1 MTDPYQVLGVSPTAS
16 DDEVKKAYRTLCKK
30 YHPDANVG
38 KPDAAQAEKKFM
50 EVQQAYEEIMH
61 RRQGG
66 GQRAGS
72 GYNGGAQ
79 QQRQPQPD
87 DPFASFWGAYGGN
100 PYGNAGYGG
109 YGSAGYGQAQQD
121 DSIEMRA
128 AKNYID
134 TGHYAEALNA
144 LGSVPAGKRNARWYF
159 LSALAQSGL
168 HNNAQAM
175 EYARQAASME
185 PGNMQ
190 YQQLLSQLQ
199 GGGSWYS
206 QQGQEYGR
214 RTGGH
219 EQRLHDVH
227 AAEPVLRLLRRRKND
242 VCSAVL
248 LHLKR
253 FECKTSRKAGKF
265 DGFCLYSA
273 MKSAITKARRKGFAG
288 LALCGLA
295 RW

>member
-16 DDEVKKAYRTLCKK
+16 DDEVKKAYRTLCKR

-79 QQRQPQPD
+79 QQRQPQYD

-109 YGSAGYGQAQQD
+109 YGQARQD

-144 LGSVPAGKRNARWYF
+144 LGSVPPESGMPAGISSARWRRAACTTTRRPWNTPDRPRAWSRATCSISSF
-159 LSALAQSGL
+159 SASF
-168 HNNAQAM
+168 
-175 EYARQAASME
+175 RAAEAGTASR
-185 PGNMQ
+185 
-190 YQQLLSQLQ
+190 
-199 GGGSWYS
+199 
-206 QQGQEYGR
+206 GR
-214 RTGGH
+214 NT
-219 EQRLHDVH
+219 
-227 AAEPVLRLLRRRKND
+227 AAEP
-242 VCSAVL
+242 A
-248 LHLKR
+248 
-253 FECKTSRKAGKF
+253 A
-265 DGFCLYSA
+265 
-273 MKSAITKARRKGFAG
+273 
-288 LALCGLA
+288 
-295 RW
+295 

>member
-87 DPFASFWGAYGGN
+87 DPFASFWGAYGG
-100 PYGNAGYGG
+100 

-134 TGHYAEALNA
+134 TGHYAEAACPPESETL
-144 LGSVPAGKRNARWYF
+144 AGIFSARWRRAACIIMRRQWNMRGRPQAWSRATCSISSC
-159 LSALAQSGL
+159 SASF
-168 HNNAQAM
+168 
-175 EYARQAASME
+175 RAAAAGTASRDR
-185 PGNMQ
+185 NM
-190 YQQLLSQLQ
+190 
-199 GGGSWYS
+199 
-206 QQGQEYGR
+206 
-214 RTGGH
+214 
-219 EQRLHDVH
+219 
-227 AAEPVLRLLRRRKND
+227 AAEP
-242 VCSAVL
+242 A
-248 LHLKR
+248 
-253 FECKTSRKAGKF
+253 A
-265 DGFCLYSA
+265 
-273 MKSAITKARRKGFAG
+273 
-288 LALCGLA
+288 
-295 RW
+295 

>member
-16 DDEVKKAYRTLCKK
+16 DDEVKKAYRALCKR

-72 GYNGGAQ
+72 GYNGPQ
-79 QQRQPQPD
+79 QQRPPQGGYD
-87 DPFASFWGAYGGN
+87 DPFSTFWDAGGYGQQ
-100 PYGNAGYGG
+100 YGG
-109 YGSAGYGQAQQD
+109 YGQYGGYQQAQQE
-121 DSIEMRA
+121 STIEMRA

-144 LGSVPAGKRNARWYF
+144 LGSVPPGKRNARWYF
-159 LSALAQSGL
+159 LSALAQNGL

-175 EYARQAASME
+175 EYARQAVSME

-199 GGGSWYS
+199 SGGTWYSRQGQQYGRQSMERPNLCCSIMALELCCMCCGGGRMMY
-206 QQGQEYGR
+206 YP
-214 RTGGH
+214 
-219 EQRLHDVH
+219 L
-227 AAEPVLRLLRRRKND
+227 
-242 VCSAVL
+242 
-248 LHLKR
+248 
-253 FECKTSRKAGKF
+253 
-265 DGFCLYSA
+265 FCC
-273 MKSAITKARRKGFAG
+273 F
-288 LALCGLA
+288 
-295 RW
+295 

>member
-16 DDEVKKAYRTLCKK
+16 DDEVKKAYRTLCKR

-79 QQRQPQPD
+79 QQRQPQYD
-87 DPFASFWGAYGGN
+87 DQFASFWGAYGGN

-109 YGSAGYGQAQQD
+109 YGQTRQD

-144 LGSVPAGKRNARWYF
+144 LPQDGRDILLMYFFLDMADREIAERMHMARRTVNAR
-159 LSALAQSGL
+159 
-168 HNNAQAM
+168 
-175 EYARQAASME
+175 RQKA
-185 PGNMQ
+185 
-190 YQQLLSQLQ
+190 Y
-199 GGGSWYS
+199 
-206 QQGQEYGR
+206 
-214 RTGGH
+214 
-219 EQRLHDVH
+219 
-227 AAEPVLRLLRRRKND
+227 RLLKELMGGEAD
-242 VCSAVL
+242 
-248 LHLKR
+248 
-253 FECKTSRKAGKF
+253 
-265 DGFCLYSA
+265 D
-273 MKSAITKARRKGFAG
+273 
-288 LALCGLA
+288 
-295 RW
+295 

>member
-1 MTDPYQVLGVSPTAS
+1 M
-16 DDEVKKAYRTLCKK
+16 KKSCT
-30 YHPDANVG
+30 
-38 KPDAAQAEKKFM
+38 
-50 EVQQAYEEIMH
+50 
-61 RRQGG
+61 GG

-72 GYNGGAQ
+72 GYNG
-79 QQRQPQPD
+79 QQRQPQYD

-100 PYGNAGYGG
+100 PYGNAGYG
-109 YGSAGYGQAQQD
+109 YGQQRQD

-144 LGSVPAGKRNARWYF
+144 LGSVAPEKRNARWYY

-185 PGNMQ
+185 PSNMQ

-206 QQGQEYGR
+206 QQGEEYGR
-214 RTGGH
+214 RPQNMSSLCTSIMLLNLCCMCCGGG
-219 EQRLHDVH
+219 RMMYY
-227 AAEPVLRLLRRRKND
+227 PM
-242 VCSAVL
+242 
-248 LHLKR
+248 
-253 FECKTSRKAGKF
+253 
-265 DGFCLYSA
+265 FCCL
-273 MKSAITKARRKGFAG
+273 
-288 LALCGLA
+288 
-295 RW
+295 

>member
-1 MTDPYQVLGVSPTAS
+1 MRPALHLALHHGGDGVGVTVGFLGAGSLHHDADDGLGTARAQQHANRRRVLVGFNLHLAS
-16 DDEVKKAYRTLCKK
+16 VALRQGRYRGQ
-30 YHPDANVG
+30 PDAVAFPLG
-38 KPDAAQAEKKFM
+38 RACAARQHAF
-50 EVQQAYEEIMH
+50 
-61 RRQGG
+61 RRRG

-109 YGSAGYGQAQQD
+109 YGSAGYGQAQQY

-214 RTGGH
+214 RTGGMNS
-219 EQRLHDVH
+219 VCTTFM
-227 AAEPVLRLLRRRKND
+227 LLNLCCACCGGGRMMYYPM
-242 VCSAVL
+242 
-248 LHLKR
+248 
-253 FECKTSRKAGKF
+253 
-265 DGFCLYSA
+265 FCC
-273 MKSAITKARRKGFAG
+273 I
-288 LALCGLA
+288 
-295 RW
+295 

>member
-16 DDEVKKAYRTLCKK
+16 DDEVKKAYRALCKR

-72 GYNGGAQ
+72 GYNGQ
-79 QQRQPQPD
+79 QQRPQQGGYE
-87 DPFASFWGAYGGN
+87 DPFSSFWGTGGYGS
-100 PYGNAGYGG
+100 GYGG
-109 YGSAGYGQAQQD
+109 YGYQRQQQTQQE
-121 DSIEMRA
+121 STIEMRA

-144 LGSVPAGKRNARWYF
+144 LGSVPPGKRNAYWYF

-175 EYARQAASME
+175 EYARQAVSME

-199 GGGSWYS
+199 SGGAWYS
-206 QQGQEYGR
+206 HQGQQYGR
-214 RTGGH
+214 QTMGRPNLCCSIMALELCCMCCSGG
-219 EQRLHDVH
+219 RMMYY
-227 AAEPVLRLLRRRKND
+227 PM
-242 VCSAVL
+242 
-248 LHLKR
+248 
-253 FECKTSRKAGKF
+253 
-265 DGFCLYSA
+265 FCC
-273 MKSAITKARRKGFAG
+273 F
-288 LALCGLA
+288 
-295 RW
+295 

>member
-16 DDEVKKAYRTLCKK
+16 DDEVKKAYRQLCKK

-66 GQRAGS
+66 TARAGS
-72 GYNGGAQ
+72 GYNGTQ
-79 QQRQPQPD
+79 QQRPSGYGGYGGGYGPQD
-87 DPFASFWGAYGGN
+87 DPFASFFG
-100 PYGNAGYGG
+100 GG
-109 YGSAGYGQAQQD
+109 YGYGYGQQQQQQD
-121 DSIEMRA
+121 TDVELRA

-144 LGSVPAGKRNARWYF
+144 LNSMPAGRRGARWYY

-175 EYARQAASME
+175 EYARQAVNME
-185 PGNMQ
+185 PGNMM

-199 GGGSWYS
+199 GGGAWYGERGTS
-206 QQGQEYGR
+206 YGR
-214 RTGGH
+214 QTYG
-219 EQRLHDVH
+219 QPNL
-227 AAEPVLRLLRRRKND
+227 
-242 VCSAVL
+242 CCT
-248 LHLKR
+248 
-253 FECKTSRKAGKF
+253 F
-265 DGFCLYSA
+265 
-273 MKSAITKARRKGFAG
+273 
-288 LALCGLA
+288 LALQMLCTCCSGG
-295 RW
+295 RMICYPWFCC